1 MNPFKDWTPEMA
13 GGHNA
18 RVKANYGSFKAK
30 LAGTTITT
38 PPDQTNPV
46 AVTQGVNKCLY
57 CGYFNGYHQ
66 PGCASLIKPK
76 KRIRQSSK
84 PPTKLETDGLAWLR
98 AKYNDP
104 SIRWHTQAWR
114 VRIANGAWY
123 KVDICA
129 EIPSEDDIYETGQ
142 CWHAWE
148 TKCLKGKNAARG
160 ILALKCAASAFP
172 EVVWHLL
179 TKENGQFQD
188 QIILP

>member
-1 MNPFKDWTPEMA
+1 MRWTEQEYQDWIK
-13 GGHNA
+13 
-18 RVKANYGSFKAK
+18 RQGSLGKR
-30 LAGTTITT
+30 LAGQTTSEHV
-38 PPDQTNPV
+38 PV
-46 AVTQGVNKCLY
+46 AKPSPIAVQT
-57 CGYFNGYHQ
+57 
-66 PGCASLIKPK
+66 PGKA
-76 KRIRQSSK
+76 RIRQSQK
-84 PPTKLETDGLAWLR
+84 PPTKLEVEGLVWLKS
-98 AKYNDP
+98 KYP
-104 SIRWHTQAWR
+104 APVIRWHTQAWR

-129 EIPSEDDIYETGQ
+129 ELPKEGMHRLAVWQ
-142 CWHAWE
+142 WHAWE

>member
-1 MNPFKDWTPEMA
+1 MAPSWKPEEYEA
-13 GGHNA
+13 WKA
-18 RVKANYGSFKAK
+18 RQPKGVS
-30 LAGTTITT
+30 T
-38 PPDQTNPV
+38 PPPHPKLSPI
-46 AVTQGVNKCLY
+46 VTQ
-57 CGYFNGYHQ
+57 
-66 PGCASLIKPK
+66 AMPK
-76 KRIRQSSK
+76 ADFTPIPAKRRIRQSQK
-84 PPTKLETDGLAWLR
+84 PPTKLESDGLLWLK
-98 AKYNDP
+98 AKYPDP
-104 SIRWHTQAWR
+104 IIRWHTQAWR

-129 EIPSEDDIYETGQ
+129 QLLTPFAGRYFPE
-142 CWHAWE
+142 WHAWE